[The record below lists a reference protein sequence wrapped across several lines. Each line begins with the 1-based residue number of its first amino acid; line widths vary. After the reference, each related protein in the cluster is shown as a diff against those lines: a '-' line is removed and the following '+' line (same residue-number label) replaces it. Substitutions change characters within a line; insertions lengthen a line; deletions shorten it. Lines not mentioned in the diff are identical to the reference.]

1 VVRLPR
7 ISIVTPSYNQ
17 GDFIRRTADSILN
30 QGYPDLEYIVMDG
43 GSSDGTVEILK
54 EYGSRITWFSE
65 KDRGQAHAINKGLQM
80 ATGDV
85 VAYVNSDDELEPG
98 ALWHVGRRFAARPE
112 IMWATGKCRIIDRDG
127 TETRK
132 LITRYKNA
140 WLAFNNYSV
149 LLILNYISQPAT
161 FWRRQALDTV
171 GYFDESLHYTLD
183 YDYWL
188 RLSQQYRLHVIHH
201 YLARF
206 RVHPSSKGG
215 TAAPVQFDSELAVAK
230 RYMRSGALIAL
241 HRLHAQLIVT
251 AYARLLGHSRST
263 VSS

>member
-7 ISIVTPSYNQ
+7 ITIVTPSFNQ

-54 EYGSRITWFSE
+54 EYGSRITWLSE

-98 ALWHVGRRFAARPE
+98 ALWRVGRRFAARPDVH
-112 IMWATGKCRIIDRDG
+112 WLTGKCRIIDPHG

-132 LITRYKNA
+132 LITRYKNT
-140 WLAFNNYSV
+140 WLALNNYAV
-149 LLILNYISQPAT
+149 LLVLNYISQPAT
-161 FWRRQALDTV
+161 FWRRQALETV
-171 GYFDESLHYTLD
+171 GYFDESLHYTMD

-188 RLSQQYRLHVIHH
+188 RLGQQYRLHVVRQ

-215 TAAPVQFDSELAVAK
+215 TAAPAQFDSELAVAR
-230 RYMRSGALIAL
+230 RYMRSGALLTL

-251 AYARLLGHSRST
+251 AYARLLNPSQPTAGS
-263 VSS
+263 